1 VCPTDTRWIH
11 HQHPLAILDGL
22 AENSP
27 TDLASN
33 LASNTDQTPLQAAPT
48 RRVWPRVLAAILCFV
63 ALEGILFHT
72 GLYSSIIEPDS
83 TTGYMELQI
92 RNEIRRPKRNRN
104 QVLAVGHSRMALL
117 PRVVNQEKPGT
128 GYTFAS
134 IGLGGTTPR
143 TWYYSLRALDPTART
158 YAAIVIPTDDFNE
171 PDTYDYQSEREAD
184 LHYLIARLTLRDLM
198 EFPWTYQSKKLQW
211 VTFRGI
217 ILKGLVYK
225 RDFMEFLDHP
235 WARIAKARFYATDSA
250 GWYYGYGG
258 VDKNLEGLRIDWQ
271 HKTMQFPARVPENE
285 RKEIESEL
293 FPTLPPDEGR
303 ETAYLQYWYGKI
315 IEYYRGSGTKLIFM
329 RVPRA
334 PSSPPDPAPKLNS
347 AIRQI
352 ASQPDVIVLD
362 EHLFDQL
369 ERPVFLLDAWH
380 LNRTGMEAFSRL
392 LATEVRRV
400 LGPPKS

>member
-1 VCPTDTRWIH
+1 M
-11 HQHPLAILDGL
+11 
-22 AENSP
+22 
-27 TDLASN
+27 
-33 LASNTDQTPLQAAPT
+33 
-48 RRVWPRVLAAILCFV
+48 
-63 ALEGILFHT
+63 
-72 GLYSSIIEPDS
+72 EPDS
-83 TTGYMELQI
+83 TTGYMELQL
-92 RNEIRRPKRNRN
+92 RNEIRRPKPNRD

-117 PRVVNQEKPGT
+117 PRVVNQDKPGT

-143 TWYYSLRALDPTART
+143 IWYYALHAIDPTARA

-184 LHYLIARLTLRDLM
+184 QHYLIARLTLLDLT
-198 EFPWTYQSKKLQW
+198 EFPWTFRSHYLQW
-211 VTFRGI
+211 VTARGI
-217 ILKGLVYK
+217 ILKGVVYK
-225 RDFMEFLDHP
+225 RDFLEFIDHP
-235 WARIAKARFYATDSA
+235 LARIAKARYYATDSA

-258 VDKNLEGLRIDWQ
+258 VDKSLEGLRIDWRR
-271 HKTMQFPARVPENE
+271 KTMQFPDRLPDNE
-285 RKEIESEL
+285 RKALLSLL
-293 FPTLPPDEGR
+293 FPTLPPDEGL
-303 ETAYLQYWYGKI
+303 ETAYLRHWYGKI
-315 IEYYRGSGTKLIFM
+315 IEYYRGSGTKLIFL

-334 PSSPPDPAPKLNS
+334 PTSPPDPPPKLNS

-369 ERPVFLLDAWH
+369 EHPDFFWDGWH
-380 LNRTGMEAFSRL
+380 LNRPGMEAFSRV

>member
-1 VCPTDTRWIH
+1 
-11 HQHPLAILDGL
+11 
-22 AENSP
+22 
-27 TDLASN
+27 
-33 LASNTDQTPLQAAPT
+33 
-48 RRVWPRVLAAILCFV
+48 VLAAILCFG

-83 TTGYMELQI
+83 TTGYMEVQL
-92 RNEIRRPKRNRN
+92 RNEIRRPKPNRN

-143 TWYYSLRALDPTART
+143 VWYYALRAVDPTAHN

-171 PDTYDYQSEREAD
+171 PDNYDYQSEREAD
-184 LHYLIARLTLRDLM
+184 LHYLIVRLGLRDLM
-198 EFPWTYQSKKLQW
+198 HFPWTYQSQKLQW
-211 VTFRGI
+211 VAFRGI
-217 ILKGLVYK
+217 ILKGFVFK
-225 RDFMEFLDHP
+225 RDFMEFLNHP
-235 WARIAKARFYATDSA
+235 LARIAKARYVDRDSA

-258 VDKNLEGLRIDWQ
+258 IDENVVGLRIDWQ
-271 HKTMQFPARVPENE
+271 HKTMQFPDRIPEE
-285 RKEIESEL
+285 KRKQMADML
-293 FPTLPPDEGR
+293 FPTLPPDQGR
-303 ETAYLQYWYGKI
+303 ETAYLRYWYGKI
-315 IEYYRGSGTKLIFM
+315 IERYRDSGTKLIFM

-334 PSSPPDPAPKLNS
+334 PTSPPDPPPKLNS

-352 ASQPDVIVLD
+352 ASEPNVVVLD

-369 ERPVFLLDAWH
+369 EHPDFFWDAWH
-380 LNRTGMEAFSRL
+380 LNRQGMEAFSRV

>member
-1 VCPTDTRWIH
+1 M
-11 HQHPLAILDGL
+11 QGQKQFSGGAILDCL
-22 AENSP
+22 AEDSS
-27 TDLASN
+27 TT
-33 LASNTDQTPLQAAPT
+33 LASNTEQAPDQPAPT
-48 RRVWPRVLAAILCFV
+48 RRVWPRVLAAIICFI

-72 GLYSSIIEPDS
+72 GLYPAIIEPDS
-83 TTGYMELQI
+83 TTGYMELQL
-92 RNEIRRPKRNRN
+92 RNEIRRPKPNRN

-134 IGLGGTTPR
+134 IGLGGTTTR
-143 TWYYSLRALDPTART
+143 IWYYALRALDPTARN

-171 PDTYDYQSEREAD
+171 PDTYDYQSEREPD
-184 LHYLIARLTLRDLM
+184 LHYMIARLGLRDLT
-198 EFPWTYQSKKLQW
+198 EFPWTYRSRQLQW
-211 VTFRGI
+211 VAIRGI
-217 ILKGLVYK
+217 ILKGFVYK
-225 RDFMEFLDHP
+225 RDFLEFLDHP
-235 WARIAKARFYATDSA
+235 LARIAKSRYYAADSA

-258 VDKNLEGLRIDWQ
+258 TNTSLAGLQIDWQ
-271 HKTMQFPARVPENE
+271 HRTMQFPDRIPENQ
-285 RKEIESEL
+285 RKEIEGVVFQS
-293 FPTLPPDEGR
+293 FPPDEGR
-303 ETAYLQYWYGKI
+303 ETAYLRFWYGKI
-315 IEYYRGSGTKLIFM
+315 IDHYRGSGTKLIFM

-334 PSSPPDPAPKLNS
+334 PTSPPDAVPKPNS

-369 ERPVFLLDAWH
+369 EHPYLFWDGQH
-380 LNRTGMEAFSRL
+380 LNRQGMEQFSKI